1 MTGSPVNRTINLALQ
16 GGGSHGAFTWGVLD
30 RLLAE
35 PELEFE
41 GVSGSSSGAM
51 NAVMLAHGLLHG
63 GRDGARETLAEFW
76 QEIAAAYSDL
86 FKPTAQTSEW
96 PMFDLDLPLSLQTYL
111 ALTYAFSPYQ
121 INPFNHNPLRH
132 ILEKHIDF
140 EALRS
145 KSKVQLFIGAT
156 QVRTGKLKVFTTK
169 ELTVDMLLASAC
181 LPTLHHAIVIDGESY
196 WDGGLSGNPPLFPLI
211 FECNSHD
218 VIVVILQPLE
228 RHELPTTADAIR
240 MRATELSFNATF
252 LREMRAIA
260 FSKQYIDRAWLPP
273 LGSLERRMD
282 RLNVHLV
289 QSQAIMEKL
298 DNHSRYSSAPELI
311 QKLYDEGHAA
321 AELWLEN
328 NSAFIGKHSTVNLT
342 ELFC

>member
-1 MTGSPVNRTINLALQ
+1 MTNTRTINLALQ

-35 PELEFE
+35 PGLELE
-41 GVSGSSSGAM
+41 GISGSSSGAM

-63 GRDGARETLAEFW
+63 GRDGAREMLTEFW
-76 QEIAAAYSDL
+76 QEIADAYNDL
-86 FKPTAQTSEW
+86 FQPAAQTSEW

-132 ILEKHIDF
+132 ILEKRIDF

-145 KSKVQLFIGAT
+145 RSPVQLFIGAT
-156 QVRTGKLKVFTTK
+156 QVRTGKLKVFTT
-169 ELTVDMLLASAC
+169 EQLTADTLLASAC
-181 LPTLHHAIVIDGESY
+181 LPSLHHAIVIEGESY
-196 WDGGLSGNPPLFPLI
+196 WDGGFSGNPPVFPLI
-211 FECNSHD
+211 FENNSHD

-228 RHELPTTADAIR
+228 RPELPTTADAIR
-240 MRATELSFNATF
+240 MRATELSFNTTF

-273 LGSLERRMD
+273 LGSLERRLD
-282 RLNVHLV
+282 RLNIHLI
-289 QSQAIMEKL
+289 QSQAVMEKL
-298 DNHSRYSSAPELI
+298 DNQSRYSSAPELI
-311 QKLYDEGHAA
+311 QKLYEEGYAA

-328 NSAFIGKHSTVNLT
+328 NSAHIGKRSTVNLA
-342 ELFC
+342 EQFC